1 MVDPKELDIEIARL
15 EYAESSYESYAKLA
29 MLYVIRDHNREE
41 DEKQE
46 RQEIKATPTSSTIP
60 FDDSSEFLRVASGK
74 DLHRVMGVL
83 DELMDTL
90 RVAYPR
96 VYSRIMG
103 QLENL

>member
-1 MVDPKELDIEIARL
+1 MRFDFTKDEHDFF
-15 EYAESSYESYAKLA
+15 
-29 MLYVIRDHNREE
+29 

-46 RQEIKATPTSSTIP
+46 RREIKTASTSLTIP
-60 FDDSSEFLRVASGK
+60 GDDSSEFLRAASGK
-74 DLHRVMGVL
+74 DLHRVMDVL

-103 QLENL
+103 QLERL

>member
-29 MLYVIRDHNREE
+29 MLYVIRDHNCKE
-41 DEKQE
+41 DEKQG
-46 RQEIKATPTSSTIP
+46 QKEIKASPNSSTIP
-60 FDDSSEFLRVASGK
+60 FDDSSDFLRVASGK
-74 DLHRVMGVL
+74 DLRRVMDVL